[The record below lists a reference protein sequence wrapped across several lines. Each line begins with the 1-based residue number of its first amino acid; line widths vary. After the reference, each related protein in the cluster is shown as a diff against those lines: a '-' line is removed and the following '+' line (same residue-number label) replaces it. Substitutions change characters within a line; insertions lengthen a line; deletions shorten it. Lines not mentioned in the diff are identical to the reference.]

1 MTTSSSKAKNSHR
14 FVALLRGI
22 NVGGKNVL
30 PMKDLVVMFEKAG
43 CTDVVHYIQSGNV
56 VFTAKPAI
64 AKTIADVICKAIE
77 KKFKIAVPVVV
88 RSSAEIAAVASNNPF
103 LKAGVEVERL
113 HVVFLK
119 DRPSVE
125 MAKILDPNRS
135 PGDSFEV
142 RGGEIFLSITSAAKT
157 KITNAWLD
165 SKLKTVSTGRN
176 WRTVLKLR
184 EMLHA

>member
-1 MTTSSSKAKNSHR
+1 MTAKTSSDR

-22 NVGGKNVL
+22 NVGGRNML
-30 PMKDLVVMFEKAG
+30 PMKELINLFDKAG

-56 VFTAKPAI
+56 VFTAKPAV
-64 AKTIADVICKAIE
+64 AKTIADVIAKAIE
-77 KKFKIAVPVVV
+77 KKFKITVPVVI

-119 DRPSVE
+119 DRPTAE
-125 MAKILDPNRS
+125 MGKILDPNRS

-142 RGGEIFLSITSAAKT
+142 RGGEIFLSIASAAKT

-176 WRTVLKLR
+176 WRTVLKLQ
-184 EMLHA
+184 EMLDGSA